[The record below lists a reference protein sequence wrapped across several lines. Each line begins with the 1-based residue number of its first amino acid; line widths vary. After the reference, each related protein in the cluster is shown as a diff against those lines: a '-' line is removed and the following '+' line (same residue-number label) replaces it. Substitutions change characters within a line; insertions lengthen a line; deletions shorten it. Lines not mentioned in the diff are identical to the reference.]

1 MASSTPNCKNEMEA
15 PNCKN
20 EMERENLLSAA
31 LA

>member
-20 EMERENLLSAA
+20 EMEREKLLSAA